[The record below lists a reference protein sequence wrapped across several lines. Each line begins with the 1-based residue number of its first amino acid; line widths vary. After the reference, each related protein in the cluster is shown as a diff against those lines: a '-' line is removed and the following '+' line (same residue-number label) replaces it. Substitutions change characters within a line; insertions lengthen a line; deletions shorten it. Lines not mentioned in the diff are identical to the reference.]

1 MIFAKYNNWSNYW
14 AFHLGFFPVIAI
26 VNEKYN
32 GYNIRLYLKGDAE
45 HQIGHVKSIVHERI
59 AAIMSQMP
67 EVSVKELMTGLK
79 QLQSALEKANDRDNQ
94 IE

>member
-1 MIFAKYNNWSNYW
+1 
-14 AFHLGFFPVIAI
+14 
-26 VNEKYN
+26 
-32 GYNIRLYLKGDAE
+32 
-45 HQIGHVKSIVHERI
+45 
-59 AAIMSQMP
+59 MP